1 MIYLTFVLGMILLIW
16 ASVIMC
22 KVIKRSSL
30 MRKGSKEVKALLTR
44 NEELCLLW
52 LLISYFLIVG
62 NGLCYGMIFDQ
73 SDFVKLNL
81 DVLKEIGRISLYVML
96 VPPNSFFIIATV
108 VILRMNKKI
117 RAKIESNSVK
127 TPANRP
133 LILGICWAYFI
144 TTVICTACYK
154 MGLISDGVCFS
165 ILAYVTVTV
174 LGLMVIALRTPAR
187 VSDRDKNAE

>member
-108 VILRMNKKI
+108 VGISMNRKLL
-117 RAKIESNSVK
+117 ANIESNYAKNPINQS
-127 TPANRP
+127 
-133 LILGICWAYFI
+133 LILVTFLVYFI
-144 TTVICTACYK
+144 AVMICTICYK
-154 MGLISDGVCFS
+154 ADVINYGIFFS
-165 ILAYVTVTV
+165 ILTYGKVIVLGFTV
-174 LGLMVIALRTPAR
+174 LALRTQPAL
-187 VSDRDKNAE
+187 SDSDVNAE